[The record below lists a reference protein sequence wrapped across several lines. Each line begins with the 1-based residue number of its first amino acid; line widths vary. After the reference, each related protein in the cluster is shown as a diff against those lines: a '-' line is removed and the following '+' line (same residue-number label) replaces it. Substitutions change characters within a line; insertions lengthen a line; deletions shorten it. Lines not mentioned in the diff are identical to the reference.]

1 MKKELSKTN
10 QTQLAGQVLDYEK
23 LLERFFLERE
33 LSEKSQDSYRINLKQ
48 FWTWLEDSNLE
59 KMFLQKSISKIHL
72 LKYKDDLKRKEYL
85 KIKKLPSGA
94 KSITKEKLSS
104 RTINSYL
111 VALRQFFAFLVSY
124 DKYPSNPLANIKSE
138 KIQEGHSKDDL
149 SAKQVIDILDSVETK
164 TVIEKRDYAI
174 IILKFF
180 CALRDIEVTRSKIE
194 DIKSKK
200 GNYVLHIQGKG
211 RSETDKQTEFVILK
225 EPVYKAILDYLTIS
239 GRTLNS
245 KGFLFI
251 GHGNKSKGE
260 LTTKTIQRIITKPLN
275 KLGYK
280 TESITSHSTR
290 HTAISLA
297 IEAGASLEQ
306 AQILARH
313 KDPKTT
319 QIYIHNRN
327 RFSENAETK
336 IYDLLKKGMDKNK
349 EVGLFKQEETK

>member
-48 FWTWLEDSNLE
+48 FWTWLEDSNMD

-72 LKYKDDLKRKEYL
+72 LKYKEDLKRK
-85 KIKKLPSGA
+85 
-94 KSITKEKLSS
+94 KLSS

-111 VALRQFFAFLVSY
+111 VSLRQFFSFLVSY
-124 DKYPSNPLANIKSE
+124 DLYPSNPLANIKSE
-138 KIQEGHSKDDL
+138 KIQVGHSKDDL

-239 GRTLNS
+239 ERSLNS

-260 LTTKTIQRIITKPLN
+260 LTTKTVQRIITKPLN

-327 RFSENAETK
+327 RFSENAESK
-336 IYDLLKKGMDKNK
+336 IYELLKKGMDKNK
-349 EVGLFKQEETK
+349 EVGLFKKEEMK

>member
-10 QTQLAGQVLDYEK
+10 QNQISKQDLDYEASLK
-23 LLERFFLERE
+23 LFFLERE
-33 LSEKSQDSYRINLKQ
+33 LSEKSQASYRISLKQ
-48 FWTWLEDSNLE
+48 FWTWLEDSNME
-59 KMFLQKSISKIHL
+59 GMFGQKSISKIHL
-72 LKYKDDLKRKEYL
+72 LKYKEDLKRK
-85 KIKKLPSGA
+85 
-94 KSITKEKLSS
+94 KLSS

-124 DKYPSNPLANIKSE
+124 DKYPNNPLANIKSE
-138 KIQEGHSKDDL
+138 KIQVGHSKDDL

-180 CALRDIEVTRSKIE
+180 CALRDIEVTRAKIE

-239 GRTLNS
+239 ERSLNS

-260 LTTKTIQRIITKPLN
+260 LTTKTVQRIITKPLN

-336 IYDLLKKGMDKNK
+336 IYEKHKKGMNKSK
-349 EVGLFKQEETK
+349 EVGLFKE

>member
-1 MKKELSKTN
+1 MTKKKI
-10 QTQLAGQVLDYEK
+10 QLLRKLINGHNDFSFEEK
-23 LLERFFLERE
+23 IIADNILINFTASQLQIILYFLE
-33 LSEKSQDSYRINLKQ
+33 SKKKKKKKVEKDTS
-48 FWTWLEDSNLE
+48 
-59 KMFLQKSISKIHL
+59 
-72 LKYKDDLKRKEYL
+72 DDTY
-85 KIKKLPSGA
+85 
-94 KSITKEKLSS
+94 
-104 RTINSYL
+104 
-111 VALRQFFAFLVSY
+111 Y
-124 DKYPSNPLANIKSE
+124 DF
-138 KIQEGHSKDDL
+138 D
-149 SAKQVIDILDSVETK
+149 
-164 TVIEKRDYAI
+164 
-174 IILKFF
+174 
-180 CALRDIEVTRSKIE
+180 KIE

-239 GRTLNS
+239 ERSLNS

-260 LTTKTIQRIITKPLN
+260 LTTKTVQRIITKPLN

-336 IYDLLKKGMDKNK
+336 IYDLLKKGMNKSK
-349 EVGLFKQEETK
+349 EVGLFKE

>member
-10 QTQLAGQVLDYEK
+10 QNQISKQDLDYEASLK
-23 LLERFFLERE
+23 LFFLERE
-33 LSEKSQDSYRINLKQ
+33 LSEKSQASYRISLKQ
-48 FWTWLEDSNLE
+48 FWTWLEDSNME
-59 KMFLQKSISKIHL
+59 GMFGQKSISKSHL
-72 LKYKDDLKRKEYL
+72 LKYKEDLKRK
-85 KIKKLPSGA
+85 
-94 KSITKEKLSS
+94 KLSS

-124 DKYPSNPLANIKSE
+124 DKYPNNPLANIKSE
-138 KIQEGHSKDDL
+138 KIQVGHSKDDL
-149 SAKQVIDILDSVETK
+149 SAKQVIDILGSVETK

-180 CALRDIEVTRSKIE
+180 CALRDIEVTRAKIE

-239 GRTLNS
+239 ERSLNS

-260 LTTKTIQRIITKPLN
+260 LTTKTVQRIITKPLN

-327 RFSENAETK
+327 RFSENAESK
-336 IYDLLKKGMDKNK
+336 IYELLKKGMDKNK
-349 EVGLFKQEETK
+349 EVGLFKKEEMK

>member
-10 QTQLAGQVLDYEK
+10 QNQISKQDLDYEASLK
-23 LLERFFLERE
+23 LFFLERE
-33 LSEKSQDSYRINLKQ
+33 LSEKSQASYRISLKQ
-48 FWTWLEDSNLE
+48 FWTWLEDSNME
-59 KMFLQKSISKIHL
+59 GMFGQKSISKIHL
-72 LKYKDDLKRKEYL
+72 LKYKEDLKRK
-85 KIKKLPSGA
+85 
-94 KSITKEKLSS
+94 KLSS

-124 DKYPSNPLANIKSE
+124 DKYPNNPLANIKSE
-138 KIQEGHSKDDL
+138 KIQVGHSKDDL

-180 CALRDIEVTRSKIE
+180 CALRDIEVTRAKIE

-239 GRTLNS
+239 ERSLNS
-245 KGFLFI
+245 KGLLFI

-260 LTTKTIQRIITKPLN
+260 LTTKTVQRIITKPL
-275 KLGYK
+275 KELGYK

-327 RFSENAETK
+327 RFSENAESK
-336 IYDLLKKGMDKNK
+336 IYELLKKGMDKNK
-349 EVGLFKQEETK
+349 EVGLFKKEEMK